1 MFFYSRI
8 LFAFFNYCRA
18 VKFSTVHSRIFIAVF
33 FVFYFFPGTNYS
45 LMHNFYANVEILK
58 GHNFCFKGGIFAKFK
73 R

>member
-18 VKFSTVHSRIFIAVF
+18 VKFSPVHFRIFIAVF
-33 FVFYFFPGTNYS
+33 LYFIFFGQKLF

-58 GHNFCFKGGIFAKFK
+58 GQNFCFKIDIFAKFQ